1 MVKIHLIPQSS
12 IPNMAYAA
20 ICSSRPNENRRQA
33 VHTRREFNELPEDER
48 CLRCDAIVNGR
59 RRLERSA

>member
-12 IPNMAYAA
+12 IAA
-20 ICSSRPNENRRQA
+20 VCSTRPKENGRQA